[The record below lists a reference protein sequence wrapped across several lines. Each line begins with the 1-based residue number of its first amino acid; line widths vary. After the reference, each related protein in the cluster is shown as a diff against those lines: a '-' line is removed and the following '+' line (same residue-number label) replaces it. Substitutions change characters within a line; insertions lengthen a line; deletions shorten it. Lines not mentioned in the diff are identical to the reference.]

1 MSGTTGATLGAKG
14 RFEALKYRDYRL
26 IFFTGGISTIGNWME
41 IIIRNWLVYRISGG
55 SPMILGLSNLVHWL
69 PFLILSPIAGVF
81 VDRWEKRWL
90 LVATQSTLTLVTTM
104 LGVLTLMETIQ
115 IWHILVLT
123 LIHGISEAIDSP
135 ARQSLVSDLVDKGA
149 VMNAIS
155 LNSTAYY
162 GTRLIGP
169 AIGGFLITIAGIG
182 LGFLI
187 NALTFVP
194 YILALL
200 FIRPTRSSRLEGKT
214 WRNFIEGLSYVRN
227 NPAALTILIV
237 VGIIS
242 VFTISYQTLL
252 PIFADDILR
261 VGPKGLGLLSA
272 ATGLG
277 SVIGSLLLAFYS
289 HRITRQGRF
298 ICAMAACFGV
308 SLLIF
313 AFSKVF
319 WVSLLCLVVTGASN
333 TTFTSSGNAV
343 LQTNVP
349 ANLRGRVMGV
359 FAMTSQGTNVFGSLL
374 IGGLGSA
381 FGATGGLAISSAIA
395 VLAAV
400 MSFVLAPGLRRLH

>member
-1 MSGTTGATLGAKG
+1 MAETTDATLGAKG
-14 RFEALKYRDYRL
+14 RFEALKYRDFRL
-26 IFFTGGISTIGNWME
+26 IFFTGGISTTGNWME

-81 VDRWEKRWL
+81 VDRWEKKWL
-90 LVATQSTLTLVTTM
+90 LLATQTTLTVVTTL
-104 LGVLTLMETIQ
+104 LGILTLLDIIQ
-115 IWHILVLT
+115 IWHILLLT
-123 LIHGISEAIDSP
+123 LIHGISEAVDSP
-135 ARQSLVSDLVDKGA
+135 ARQSLVSDLVDKEA
-149 VMNAIS
+149 VMNAVS
-155 LNSTAYY
+155 LNSTVYY

-182 LGFLI
+182 MGFLI

-194 YILALL
+194 YVMALL
-200 FIRPTRSSRLEGKT
+200 LIKPASSSRLEGKT
-214 WRNFIEGLSYVRN
+214 WGNFIEGLSYVRKN
-227 NPAALTILIV
+227 TAALTILIV

-252 PIFADDILR
+252 PIFADTILR

-298 ICAMAACFGV
+298 ICAMATCFGI

-313 AFSKVF
+313 AFSQAF
-319 WVSLLCLVVTGASN
+319 WLSLLCLVVTGASN
-333 TTFTSSGNAV
+333 TTFTASGNAV
-343 LQTNVP
+343 LQTSVP

-359 FAMTSQGTNVFGSLL
+359 YAMTSQGTNVFGSLL

-395 VLAAV
+395 ILAAV
-400 MSFVLAPGLRRLH
+400 LSFMLAPGFRRLP

>member
-1 MSGTTGATLGAKG
+1 
-14 RFEALKYRDYRL
+14 
-26 IFFTGGISTIGNWME
+26 ME